1 MRVQNEMA
9 TRISIDAVGA
19 THSLKG
25 LSDAVRGATNAW
37 KAQVAYQN
45 SVGNSLGAAKA
56 KYEGLGNAIDQQKNK
71 INELRNRQKELNVT
85 NTESVEK
92 YQKYQTEIDK
102 LRAEQTKLDTS
113 TKEGKDRFAELSRQ
127 IDDTRE
133 AQSKNT
139 GITQKDAEQYL
150 KLDKQISQSENQL
163 RSYEAQQK
171 RAAETVKYYES
182 GLAGLQKSYKQNNE
196 VSKSFTERLKAE
208 GKSASATVN
217 EYKGL
222 QNSLKNL
229 KSQYDIQEKELRQIE
244 AASGKTSDAYKKQEV
259 RLNETGK
266 SIAETESKAKSMR
279 GEFNKLQPTGI
290 DRIDKAVVRTRDTTS
305 KLADGAKNAFSRFK
319 NAAIGASIGV
329 ATLGAGLIKG
339 AKEASTLQNTYT
351 ENANLLITSGE
362 KTAEVTKNISRM
374 QDEGRKYSIKYGE
387 SQKTIAKGYQEL
399 IKRGYDSNQAL
410 GAMPTILKA
419 SKASGDDF
427 SDTMHTTTST
437 LEAFGMKTKS
447 VGGMMK
453 ATTKVANSMAM
464 AADVTSS
471 DFKSLGVGM
480 SYVGTTAKNAGV
492 SLDETSTAM
501 GVLSNR
507 NIEADKAGTGLRKV
521 LVSLLSPTDNAKKAF
536 KEAGINIKDFTD
548 KSGNLKPIG
557 DIFQEIGKKVPKGD
571 KTNFFKQVF
580 GTTGMQAGQ
589 VLADSAEGLGK
600 NGKAVSD
607 FNEQLK
613 KVQGASKSDYIG
625 ELANKN
631 MKSAQNQIKVYKQS
645 MNAVLTDMGGRMLPA
660 MSKATKSMTKMLE
673 SKEGQKGLEAI
684 GRGIGSVANAAASFV
699 AWIGKNT
706 GKVKA
711 FGVAIAGAFAFGKTI
726 SMFGKL
732 SRTLQAFGVAA
743 RVAAG
748 VSGIG
753 LLVTAVAAI
762 GIGLYELYK
771 HNKKFSKFVNGLI
784 KGAKDAYNGVI
795 KWFKNIGKDIGKVW
809 SSISKGASN
818 VWKSVKKA
826 FEPMTKGISKIWDNI
841 KKGASAGWNAI
852 KKVVDFGAKAV
863 KVVALAPLVVAAA
876 TIVSIWNR
884 IKKPTMAVWNW
895 MKSFVGRI
903 AKAIRNTVTS
913 WFNSL
918 KKSVTN
924 IWNGIKNVTSAIWN
938 PIKNIIVN
946 VAKAI
951 WSNVKNTFNSMKNG
965 ISNIWNNI
973 KNITSNVWNAISGW
987 LGKKVN
993 AISKSVSGAFN
1004 GLKNSL
1010 SGILDSISK
1019 KWHGIWN
1026 GMASFFGNIWKSIK
1040 SDAKGGI
1047 NGVIG
1052 WLNGGIGG
1060 INKVI
1065 HTFGGSKN
1073 AIGKIR
1079 KLAKGGSGY
1088 HGIAMVNDGGGEE
1101 AIIKNGNAYKV
1112 KGKNALV
1119 KFDGDETVI
1128 PHEASRVMF
1137 GKAIKRYANG
1147 SKNWFSKLTG
1157 WVKDKWDG
1165 LKNFIKHPIRALDGI
1180 MTKSLGKISGSE
1192 LVTKLTPALGHG
1204 LVTGISSAFKKLL
1217 QKLKTKHDEADA
1229 GNAANPGGSGV
1240 KRWAPVIK
1248 KAAKKMKVN
1257 LTSAG
1262 LNAVLHRIAQE
1273 SNGSPTITNN
1283 WDINAKLG
1291 HPSKGLL
1298 QYIQP
1303 TLSAWV
1309 PKGTAANLSS
1319 GYAQLVA
1326 LFNDSNWLR
1335 DISVKG
1341 GWGPTGHKR
1350 FANGGIVSSENLYR
1364 LAEGNKPEYIIPTDI
1379 SKRPRAWSLLKEVV
1393 EQFAGDTE
1401 MNSQG
1406 VSQHDNFTELKEE
1419 LEQVNSKFDKLL
1431 SLFGIA
1437 LGLSQKQ
1444 IDAVK
1449 NIKGYDKLQQYKE
1462 QAVDQNN
1469 SNWQA
1474 I

>member
-45 SVGNSLGAAKA
+45 SIGNSLGAAKA

-71 INELRNRQKELNVT
+71 INELRSRQKELNVT

-92 YQKYQTEIDK
+92 YQKYQAEIDK

-229 KSQYDIQEKELRQIE
+229 KSQYNIQEKELRQIE

-319 NAAIGASIGV
+319 NAAIGASIGI

-339 AKEASTLQNTYT
+339 AKEASTLQNTYN
-351 ENANLLITSGE
+351 ENTNLLTTSGE
-362 KTAEVTKNISRM
+362 KVKNVTREIAQM
-374 QDEGRKYSIKYGE
+374 QLDGKKYSVQYGE
-387 SQKTIAKGYQEL
+387 SQNNIAKGYQEL
-399 IKRGYDSNQAL
+399 VKRGYDGRQSL
-410 GAMPTILKA
+410 GAMKSILQA

-427 SDTMHTTTST
+427 SDTMQVTTST
-437 LEAFGMKTKS
+437 LEAFGMRTNS
-447 VGGMMK
+447 TTGMMK
-453 ATTKVANSMAM
+453 NTKQVANELAM
-464 AADVTSS
+464 AADATST
-471 DFKSLGVGM
+471 DFASLGEGM
-480 SYVGTTAKNAGV
+480 GYVGTTAKVAGV
-492 SLDETSTAM
+492 SLNETASAL
-501 GVLSNR
+501 GVLSN
-507 NIEADKAGTGLRKV
+507 NHIEGTRAGTSFARILTRLNNLTPAGTKSMKRYGLSVSDFKDKSGKLKPVADIFEDIGKKIPKGEQANFFHNVFGETGQNAAAVLASNVDELRKV
-521 LVSLLSPTDNAKKAF
+521 NEQVSGAYKNNYVGKLADKNMKSTQNSIKRF
-536 KEAGINIKDFTD
+536 KEAG
-548 KSGNLKPIG
+548 
-557 DIFQEIGKKVPKGD
+557 
-571 KTNFFKQVF
+571 
-580 GTTGMQAGQ
+580 
-589 VLADSAEGLGK
+589 
-600 NGKAVSD
+600 KAV
-607 FNEQLK
+607 EIEMGTAMMPAL
-613 KVQGASKSDYIG
+613 SK
-625 ELANKN
+625 AAK
-631 MKSAQNQIKVYKQS
+631 
-645 MNAVLTDMGGRMLPA
+645 A
-660 MSKATKSMTKMLE
+660 MSKAFDSPDV
-673 SKEGQKGLEAI
+673 QKGLKSIAK
-684 GRGIGSVANAAASFV
+684 GIGSVANGAADLI

-753 LLVTAVAAI
+753 LLVTAVVAI
-762 GIGLYELYK
+762 GTALYELYK
-771 HNKKFSKFVNGLI
+771 HNKKFRDFVNGLI
-784 KGAKDAYNGVI
+784 
-795 KWFKNIGKDIGKVW
+795 
-809 SSISKGASN
+809 KGASN

-993 AISKSVSGAFN
+993 GISKSVSGAFN

-1128 PHEASRVMF
+1128 PHEASRAMF

-1229 GNAANPGGSGV
+1229 GNAANPGGAGV
-1240 KRWAPVIK
+1240 KRWVPVIK

-1262 LNAVLHRIAQE
+1262 LNAILHRIAQE

-1303 TLSAWV
+1303 TLSSWV

-1326 LFNDSNWLR
+1326 MFNDSNWLR

-1350 FANGGIVSSENLYR
+1350 FANGGIVSSENLYH

-1401 MNSQG
+1401 MNSQS
-1406 VSQHDNFTELKEE
+1406 VSQHDNFDELSKKVDTMIDRFDSI
-1419 LEQVNSKFDKLL
+1419 LGKMNQVIGGQSIQTQEIKSASDPTNRYKSD
-1431 SLFGIA
+1431 
-1437 LGLSQKQ
+1437 GLKQ
-1444 IDAVK
+1444 SIL
-1449 NIKGYDKLQQYKE
+1449 NF
-1462 QAVDQNN
+1462 QAH
-1469 SNWQA
+1469 
-1474 I
+1474 

>member
-1 MRVQNEMA
+1 MA

-85 NTESVEK
+85 NTESIEK
-92 YQKYQTEIDK
+92 YQKYQAEIDK
-102 LRAEQTKLDTS
+102 LRAEQAKLDTS

-319 NAAIGASIGV
+319 NAAIGASIGI

-339 AKEASTLQNTYT
+339 AKEASTLQNTYN
-351 ENANLLITSGE
+351 ENTNLLTTSGE
-362 KTAEVTKNISRM
+362 KVKNVTREIAQM
-374 QDEGRKYSIKYGE
+374 QLDGKKYSVQYGE
-387 SQKTIAKGYQEL
+387 SQNNIAKGYQEL
-399 IKRGYDSNQAL
+399 VKRGYDGRQSL
-410 GAMPTILKA
+410 GAMKSILQA

-427 SDTMHTTTST
+427 SDTMQVTTST
-437 LEAFGMKTKS
+437 LEAFGMRTNS
-447 VGGMMK
+447 TTGMMK
-453 ATTKVANSMAM
+453 NTKQVANELAM
-464 AADVTSS
+464 AADATST

-480 SYVGTTAKNAGV
+480 NYVGTSAHTAGL
-492 SLDETSTAM
+492 SLSDTASAM
-501 GVLSNR
+501 GVLSNSGL
-507 NIEADKAGTGLRKV
+507 EAQQAGTGLRKI
-521 LVSLLSPTDNAKKAF
+521 LISLMTPTDNGAAAF
-536 KEAGINIKDFTD
+536 KKYGMSIADFKD
-548 KSGNLKPIG
+548 KSGKLKPVG
-557 DIFQEIGKKVPKGD
+557 QIFEEIGKKVPKGEQA
-571 KTNFFKQVF
+571 NFFHNVF
-580 GTTGMQAGQ
+580 GTTGQNAAAI
-589 VLADSAEGLGK
+589 LAT
-600 NGKAVSD
+600 NT
-607 FNEQLK
+607 NELK
-613 KVQGASKSDYIG
+613 KVNEQVSGAYKNNYVG
-625 ELANKN
+625 KLADKN
-631 MKSAQNQIKVYKQS
+631 MKSTQNSIKQFKEAGK
-645 MNAVLTDMGGRMLPA
+645 AVEIEMGTAMMPALSKAAKA
-660 MSKATKSMTKMLE
+660 MSKAFDSPDV
-673 SKEGQKGLEAI
+673 QKGLKSIAK
-684 GRGIGSVANAAASFV
+684 GISSVANAAASFV

-732 SRTLQAFGVAA
+732 SRTLQAFGVTA

-753 LLVTAVAAI
+753 LLVTAVVAI
-762 GIGLYELYK
+762 GTALYELYK
-771 HNKKFSKFVNGLI
+771 HNKKFRDFVNGLI

-809 SSISKGASN
+809 SSISKGAAN

-918 KKSVTN
+918 RKSVSN

-993 AISKSVSGAFN
+993 GISKSVSGAFN

-1073 AIGKIR
+1073 AIGKIK

-1128 PHEASRVMF
+1128 PHEASRAMF

-1240 KRWAPVIK
+1240 KRWKATIE
-1248 KAAKKMKVN
+1248 KAAKAMKVN

-1262 LNAVLHRIAQE
+1262 MSAILHRIAQE

-1350 FANGGIVSSENLYR
+1350 FANGGIVSSENLYH

-1401 MNSQG
+1401 MNSQSI
-1406 VSQHDNFTELKEE
+1406 SQHDNFDELSKKVDTMIDRFDSI
-1419 LEQVNSKFDKLL
+1419 LGKMNQVIGGQSIQTQEIKSASDPTNRYKSD
-1431 SLFGIA
+1431 
-1437 LGLSQKQ
+1437 GLKQ
-1444 IDAVK
+1444 SML
-1449 NIKGYDKLQQYKE
+1449 NFQ
-1462 QAVDQNN
+1462 
-1469 SNWQA
+1469 SH
-1474 I
+1474 

>member
-1 MRVQNEMA
+1 MA

-56 KYEGLGNAIDQQKNK
+56 KYEGLGNAIDQQKSK
-71 INELRNRQKELNVT
+71 TNELRNRQKELNVT

-229 KSQYDIQEKELRQIE
+229 KSQYDIQKKELEQIE

-471 DFKSLGVGM
+471 DFKSLGAGM

-673 SKEGQKGLEAI
+673 SKEGKKGLEAI

-732 SRTLQAFGVAA
+732 SHTLQAFGVAA

-762 GIGLYELYK
+762 GTGLYELYK
-771 HNKKFSKFVNGLI
+771 HNKKFRKFVNGLI

-795 KWFKNIGKDIGKVW
+795 KWFKNIGKDISEVW
-809 SSISKGASN
+809 SSIGKGTSN
-818 VWKSVKKA
+818 VWKSVKKS
-826 FEPMTKGISKIWDNI
+826 FKPMTKGISKIWKNI

-852 KKVVDFGAKAV
+852 KKVVGFGAKAV
-863 KVVALAPLVVAAA
+863 KIVALAPLVITAA

-918 KKSVTN
+918 RKSVSN
-924 IWNGIKNVTSAIWN
+924 IWDGIKNVTSAIWN

-993 AISKSVSGAFN
+993 GISKSVSGAFN

-1010 SGILDSISK
+1010 SGILENISK

-1026 GMASFFGNIWKSIK
+1026 GMASFFGDIWSKIK
-1040 SDAKGGI
+1040 SSAKGGI
-1047 NGVIG
+1047 NGVIS

-1065 HTFGGSKN
+1065 HTFGGKSG
-1073 AIGKIR
+1073 AIGKIP
-1079 KLAKGGSGY
+1079 KLAKGGTAKGL
-1088 HGIAMVNDGGGEE
+1088 AMVNDGAGEE
-1101 AIIKNGNAYKV
+1101 AIVKGNSVYKV
-1112 KGKNALV
+1112 NGKNALV
-1119 KFDGDETVI
+1119 NFEGDETVI
-1128 PHEASRVMF
+1128 PHEASRAMF
-1137 GKAIKRYANG
+1137 GPSIARYAKG
-1147 SKNWFSKLTG
+1147 SKGWLSSIGKWF
-1157 WVKDKWDG
+1157 KDKWDG
-1165 LKNFIKHPIRALDGI
+1165 LKDFIKHPLKALEGI
-1180 MTKSLGKISGSE
+1180 MDKTMSKIKGSE
-1192 LVTKLTPALGHG
+1192 LVTKLAPALGRG
-1204 LVTGISSAFKKLL
+1204 FVGGISNAFKKML
-1217 QKLKTKHDEADA
+1217 QKLKKKHDDDDL
-1229 GNAANPGGSGV
+1229 GDPGGKHGNPGGAGV
-1240 KRWAPVIK
+1240 QRWKKYV
-1248 KAAKKMKVN
+1248 KAALKANGLPTSGAYVN
-1257 LTSAG
+1257 AWLSQINTESG
-1262 LNAVLHRIAQE
+1262 GRPNAVQGYIPGDPN
-1273 SNGSPTITNN
+1273 NGNP
-1283 WDINAKLG
+1283 AR
-1291 HPSKGLL
+1291 GLL
-1298 QYIQP
+1298 QTIP
-1303 TLSAWV
+1303 STF
-1309 PKGTAANLSS
+1309 KAN
-1319 GYAQLVA
+1319 A
-1326 LFNDSNWLR
+1326 F
-1335 DISVKG
+1335 
-1341 GWGPTGHKR
+1341 PGHKDIFNGYDNMLAGIHYAKNR
-1350 FANGGIVSSENLYR
+1350 YGGAMLQVIGHGHGYANGGVVSSENLYH

-1401 MNSQG
+1401 MNSQS
-1406 VSQHDNFTELKEE
+1406 VSQHDNFDELSKKVDTMIDRFDSI
-1419 LEQVNSKFDKLL
+1419 LGKMNQVIGGQSIQTQEIKSASDPTNRYKSD
-1431 SLFGIA
+1431 
-1437 LGLSQKQ
+1437 GLKQ
-1444 IDAVK
+1444 SIL
-1449 NIKGYDKLQQYKE
+1449 NF
-1462 QAVDQNN
+1462 QAH
-1469 SNWQA
+1469 
-1474 I
+1474 